1 MILPTLTASFD
12 TLGRNRH
19 NATHPAITRSAIVA
33 AHARF
38 ARKSFMMDYAKV
50 FETGLSYHDFL
61 AKYGTSDQQRRWAGL
76 HADVR
81 LSEAQ
86 RQVLSSFKRQMPVI
100 VLAGA
105 WCGDCVNQCPI
116 FDHFAKASSVLDI
129 RFFDR
134 DANPELAAE
143 MSVCGAARVPAVLF
157 FSEDWFRCGLYGDRT
172 LSKYRQMTADF
183 SGAACPTGIGSPE
196 RTLLDNV
203 VQEWLNE
210 FERIQLMLRTS
221 ARLRKLHGD

>member
-1 MILPTLTASFD
+1 ML
-12 TLGRNRH
+12 N
-19 NATHPAITRSAIVA
+19 
-33 AHARF
+33 
-38 ARKSFMMDYAKV
+38 YAQV
-50 FETGLSYHDFL
+50 FETGLSYRDFL
-61 AKYGTSDQQRRWAGL
+61 TKYGTPDQQQRWAGI

-81 LSEAQ
+81 LSDAQ
-86 RQVLSSFKRQMPVI
+86 RQLLASFKRKMPVF

-116 FDHFAKASSVLDI
+116 FDHFATASSVLDI

-134 DANPELAAE
+134 DANPELAAD

-183 SGAACPTGIGSPE
+183 AGAACSTGIGSLE
-196 RTLLDNV
+196 RSLLDAV